1 MSLKIDLETNFAEFV
16 IDAGEVILGTQQR
29 TDMNPPLLRVK
40 PNENILQAV
49 CALLNSGGGV
59 IKAKIKDEDYNHEIH
74 EVGLDLPPVF
84 EGYLDEMQQGKLF
97 LIFVTSWN
105 TDVSGVPL
113 ATLCS
118 NLYHRYRSSNNVMD
132 SHKALIFLK
141 EKTDSSL
148 LSPQEAQAGAH
159 REDDTED
166 SAAALFDREQ
176 LQYLEKLNLTES
188 MHVEFQMFP
197 TALSQ
202 CVKERLARCVSALAN
217 AEGGYVFL
225 GVHDE
230 THQVIGCEKEKIN
243 LSKFKN
249 SVECCIRK
257 LPVYHFCTQRH
268 TTQCSIRFLQVHD
281 KGDLRGYV
289 CAVKVER
296 FCCVVFAKVPN
307 SWQLKANKVKPLT
320 TKQWVDWMMQ
330 AKPVRR
336 RLSEMFLEPSLS
348 PSMPPSRTVCT
359 QNLERLKVLQK
370 HYFPVSSHRVAY
382 APESLYQELCSEHKG
397 LRDLIDREMR
407 PVSRGILIFSRS
419 WAVDLGLKENQG
431 VICEALLI
439 SQNNTPILYTV
450 FRKWDERFK
459 DDSMKVASS
468 LKQRLVDT
476 GGYTG
481 RVCIVP
487 LFFQLNPVGTPV
499 TPHSSVA
506 QIYPE
511 SYNLTTIQHMETLL
525 RSLVRVLFGFR
536 SFVSE
541 KLGSETWNLLTDQQY
556 ELLSKNLHETRQLF
570 VHGLPGSGKTTM
582 ALKVMQK
589 IRNVFHCEPH
599 EILYI
604 CEKQPLKKFVSNK
617 KICKAVTRKYFMKH
631 DFAEIQ
637 HIIVD
642 EAQNFCTKD
651 GDWYKKAK
659 TITQRRKDCP
669 GVLWIFLDHSQTNQ
683 LSCSGLPVL
692 SDQLPREEL
701 TGTVLHEEEIAP

>member
-1 MSLKIDLETNFAEFV
+1 MFPAALSQCVKERLARCVSALASAEGGYVFLGVHDETHQVIGCEKEKTNLSKFKNSVERCIRKLPVRHFCTQRHTTQCSIRFLEVHDKGALSGYVCAVKVERFCCVVFSKVPNAWQLKANKVKPLTTKQWVDWMMQAKPGEFGLMLYENQRTFQGCHSRAEKMSLKIDLETNFAEFV

-40 PNENILQAV
+40 HNENILLAV

-74 EVGLDLPPVF
+74 EEGLDLPPVF

-105 TDVSGVPL
+105 TEVS
-113 ATLCS
+113 
-118 NLYHRYRSSNNVMD
+118 
-132 SHKALIFLK
+132 
-141 EKTDSSL
+141 
-148 LSPQEAQAGAH
+148 
-159 REDDTED
+159 
-166 SAAALFDREQ
+166 
-176 LQYLEKLNLTES
+176 
-188 MHVEFQMFP
+188 
-197 TALSQ
+197 ALSQ
-202 CVKERLARCVSALAN
+202 CVKERLARCVSALAS

-257 LPVYHFCTQRH
+257 LPVRHFCTQRH
-268 TTQCSIRFLQVHD
+268 TTQCSIRFLEVHD
-281 KGDLRGYV
+281 KGALSGYV

-296 FCCVVFAKVPN
+296 FCCVVFSKVPN
-307 SWQLKANKVKPLT
+307 AWQLKANKVKPLT

-330 AKPVRR
+330 AKPVHR
-336 RLSEMFLEPSLS
+336 RLSEMFLELSLS

-370 HYFPVSSHRVAY
+370 RHFPVSSHRVVY
-382 APESLYQELCSEHKG
+382 TPESLYQELCSEHKG
-397 LRDLIDREMR
+397 LRDLIDREMC

-431 VICEALLI
+431 VICDALLI

-450 FRKWDERFK
+450 FRKWDERFN

-487 LFFQLNPVGTPV
+487 LFFQLNLVGTPV

-525 RSLVRVLFGFR
+525 RSLVRVLFGFK

-541 KLGSETWNLLTDQQY
+541 ELGSETWNLLTDQQY
-556 ELLSKNLHETRQLF
+556 ELLSKNLHKTRQLF
-570 VHGLPGSGKTTM
+570 VHGLPGSGKTTV

-599 EILYI
+599 EILYV
-604 CEKQPLKKFVSNK
+604 CENQPQKKFVSNK
-617 KICKAVTRKYFMKH
+617 KICKAVTRK
-631 DFAEIQ
+631 
-637 HIIVD
+637 
-642 EAQNFCTKD
+642 
-651 GDWYKKAK
+651 
-659 TITQRRKDCP
+659 
-669 GVLWIFLDHSQTNQ
+669 
-683 LSCSGLPVL
+683 
-692 SDQLPREEL
+692 
-701 TGTVLHEEEIAP
+701 